1 MGKFDHI
8 MHTLFLLA
16 IIAFSANYYLQASSL
31 PLAAEKEVVKAVFW
45 LLLLFVLVEVY
56 RLIFKIIAERGKR
69 KKDGVQYSRL
79 RWTQLRTN
87 KSIIVLV
94 STLAYLLVILPLGTF
109 TASFLYMVVLSYALG
124 SKSIIGPVI
133 INGVVLAICY
143 LLFVTLLDI
152 HFPKGIF
159 I

>member
-1 MGKFDHI
+1 MDKFDHI
-8 MHTLFLLA
+8 MHTLFLLT
-16 IIAFSANYYLQASSL
+16 IIVFSANYYFQVSGL
-31 PLAAEKEVVKAVFW
+31 PLAAEQEVVRALFW

-56 RLIFKIIAERGKR
+56 RLIFKIIAERGKS
-69 KKDGVQYSRL
+69 KKDSVQYSRL

-87 KSIIVLV
+87 KSVIVLV
-94 STLAYLLVILPLGTF
+94 STLAYLPLIHALGMF
-109 TASFLYMVVLSYALG
+109 TASFLYMVVLSYTLG

-133 INGVVLAICY
+133 TNGVVLAICY